1 MLNQQK
7 VGIEEEKKAELENFF
22 KEQEAAKKQGL
33 QEIKDK
39 YNQLCQ

>member
-7 VGIEEEKKAELENFF
+7 QGIDEEKKVELENFI

-39 YNQLCQ
+39 YN